1 MDRETET
8 IDDVFKRFL
17 AGKKATIVFSQPS
30 VSFKSAARSLW
41 IFVRKKE
48 PFFMGYM

>member
-30 VSFKSAARSLW
+30 VSFKVRRS
-41 IFVRKKE
+41 E
-48 PFFMGYM
+48 SMGFRS